1 MLLEAAN
8 PEGTA
13 QLGLEGLD
21 RCLELLDGGDDG
33 TVGTGGGRADGVA
46 VGAGSLAL
54 GGVDHH
60 VDGSGLDELGDRL
73 LAVVANALADLA
85 HRQGVDP
92 VAAQHLCGPGR
103 GQDRE
108 AELREPSHRQDDGSL
123 VPVGHRDEQRS
134 LSW

>member
-1 MLLEAAN
+1 M
-8 PEGTA
+8 
-13 QLGLEGLD
+13 
-21 RCLELLDGGDDG
+21 DGGDDG

-46 VGAGSLAL
+46 VGAGPLAL

-134 LSW
+134 LSR